1 MSKDSVPAP
10 HNPAREQVIVQA
22 SAPGDTSVSP
32 DRLPEGAA
40 PGDRAFR
47 FKSGSVIRAG
57 WLAEDLPF
65 LNRSLRYLLRGQG
78 GELRREFAL
87 ESGDIGVLGVLQS
100 NPGVTQNDLAA
111 SLVLKKSAVTRV
123 VQRLEARGLL
133 TRARSSVDRRA
144 NVLNLTEAGMDL
156 SIRVREAAA
165 ARHAEWFTGISPDE
179 RAVFFDVL
187 FRLVD
192 RLAETHSGDATDEDD
207 D

>member
-1 MSKDSVPAP
+1 MNKDSLSASIDPVPTQGRAQAP
-10 HNPAREQVIVQA
+10 
-22 SAPGDTSVSP
+22 
-32 DRLPEGAA
+32 A

-78 GELRREFAL
+78 GELRQEFGL

-133 TRARSSVDRRA
+133 TRARSPLDRRA
-144 NVLNLTEAGMDL
+144 NILNLTEAGADL
-156 SIRVREAAA
+156 AQRVRTAAA
-165 ARHAEWFTGISPDE
+165 ARHADWFTGISAEE

-192 RLAETHSGDATDEDD
+192 RLAETHPADPGEDD
-207 D
+207 DD